1 MNLPLIQGQFSAQ
14 EAIDIITQMINVKIK
29 FHESKINNAHNEE
42 DIKMREQRIKQL
54 QQHLHESR
62 SYIANQG
69 GMIEITSE
77 LSFN

>member
-1 MNLPLIQGQFSAQ
+1 MNLQLIQGQFSTQ

-29 FHESKINNAHNEE
+29 FHESKIDSAHNEE

-62 SYIANQG
+62 IHIEKQG
-69 GMIEITSE
+69 GMIKITSE
-77 LSFN
+77 LSFD